1 MKSRPAEERKRE
13 RCREMDSGGRGE
25 REPNK
30 ERRECASVKSE
41 SERSDGGRAAG
52 TRGVNDVRIV
62 QSRHRPLWSLHMLA
76 PAAQPTVDGRKSC
89 AHTCCS
95 GTTCQPKATCAG
107 AGADL
112 RSPARPLKF
121 WPLRLLGDTVSH
133 CEFFFSS
140 PVGCVPSVRKCV
152 TAFQKQHLCETV
164 PSYASVIHVC
174 LLTNTD

>member
-1 MKSRPAEERKRE
+1 MKGSETERRGGGNRGEGERARPGEMKSRPAEERKRE
-13 RCREMDSGGRGE
+13 RCREMDSGGRG
-25 REPNK
+25 EPNK

-89 AHTCCS
+89 AHACCS

-107 AGADL
+107 AGADP
-112 RSPARPLKF
+112 RSPARPLKC

-133 CEFFFSS
+133 CEFFFLSLPPLAAS
-140 PVGCVPSVRKCV
+140 PVLENV
-152 TAFQKQHLCETV
+152 
-164 PSYASVIHVC
+164 
-174 LLTNTD
+174 